1 MRILFIGGDMR
12 MNYAADCLSDSF
24 ETARLGLGDYP
35 AVKGKFGA
43 VVLPCPLCKNGCNI
57 FAPLSREPL
66 GFPEILKYAEPNAI
80 ILAGG
85 ENAELSRICGE
96 NSLKLENYFSHE
108 ALTLKNAALTAEA
121 ALAILSQ
128 STEGALLESEVLITG
143 YGRIARYLAARL
155 KAMGC
160 RVTIAARREDA
171 RAAARL
177 DGFYAVSFSEA
188 VSIIGIY
195 DYIVNTVPSALFT
208 DVEFSAAKKGCVYEE
223 LATLAEEPIKT
234 CAEHCGLKYIY
245 SPGLPGK
252 YSPQKAGEYIA
263 LEIKETLKFR

>member
-1 MRILFIGGDMR
+1 MRILFIGGDKR
-12 MNYAADCLSDSF
+12 MNYAADFLSDSF
-24 ETARLGLGDYP
+24 DTARLGLGDYP
-35 AVKGKFGA
+35 KPEGKFGA

-57 FAPLSREPL
+57 FAPLSGEPL
-66 GFPEILKYAEPNAI
+66 GFDEILRYAEQNAI

-85 ENAELSRICGE
+85 ENAELSRICKE
-96 NSLKLENYFSHE
+96 NSLKLENYLSHE

-121 ALAILSQ
+121 ACALLSQ
-128 STEGALLESEVLITG
+128 STEGALLESEALITG

-155 KAMGC
+155 KIMDC

-177 DGFYAVSFSEA
+177 DGFYAVSFSDA
-188 VSIIGIY
+188 VSVLGTY

-208 DVEFSAAKKGCVYEE
+208 DVEFSRTKKNCVYME
-223 LATLAEEPIKT
+223 LASLAEEPIKT
-234 CAEHCGLKYIY
+234 CAEHCGVKYIY

-252 YSPQKAGEYIA
+252 YSPKRAGEYIA
-263 LEIKETLKFR
+263 FEIKETLKYR